1 MDLFK
6 NVLTKEFLLKDV
18 MNPVLMMRLEKG
30 KRRGKQVRCSNMQT
44 VLYLTLE
51 IRICAQWISLPS
63 EKKIKGL
70 REPLSCGLFFVGR
83 PLEHTEPQLW
93 F

>member
-1 MDLFK
+1 MD
-6 NVLTKEFLLKDV
+6 
-18 MNPVLMMRLEKG
+18 PVLMMRLEKG

-70 REPLSCGLFFVGR
+70 REPLSRGLFLADLLNTQSHNFGFDPPVG
-83 PLEHTEPQLW
+83 
-93 F
+93 